1 MDSRRAQPGFSVAM
15 RRMSV
20 RRSAL
25 IEGRPVGRDRQRQ
38 KKAEAEAVPANDGR
52 GPHDGERVAPAGPA
66 LCEAD
71 PEGAVEG
78 AESPP
83 GPPPGKDRELLGAGR
98 GSPERGRRG
107 NRTRCG
113 RRREGAQQGEH
124 TSLGRRTDRWQQV
137 APPSGE
143 TARRCASAPTRGRAG
158 VRGRT
163 FPVGTTVRGIEQ
175 IPWIYDA
182 MCAFAE

>member
-1 MDSRRAQPGFSVAM
+1 
-15 RRMSV
+15 
-20 RRSAL
+20 
-25 IEGRPVGRDRQRQ
+25 
-38 KKAEAEAVPANDGR
+38 VPANDGR
-52 GPHDGERVAPAGPA
+52 GPHDGERVAPAGPK

-83 GPPPGKDRELLGAGR
+83 GPPPGKDRELLAQGEVLQNEVGAGTEQ
-98 GSPERGRRG
+98 GADGG
-107 NRTRCG
+107 
-113 RRREGAQQGEH
+113 REGAQQGEH

-143 TARRCASAPTRGRAG
+143 TARRCASAPDASRAG

-163 FPVGTTVRGIEQ
+163 FQ
-175 IPWIYDA
+175 
-182 MCAFAE
+182 